1 MSKGS
6 SYSDHQSCHNTY
18 TFVEGIFFHC
28 ICTFLLHWTSL
39 IPAHFRQENTPPPS
53 LFCLPTITLPS
64 LRHLAID
71 VRPTSDVTAVTLSS
85 LLVSLT
91 SLSTLV
97 LKFADHQLPI
107 WSSVIDLIAPPNAV
121 TMPLKRLAL
130 MDCAVSTDI
139 VGKLSSRCKELE
151 VLEVPLPIK
160 EIVRFFCLQRRYI
173 ITGVVPAS
181 LYYSNIKFERVAHVD
196 RCW

>member
-1 MSKGS
+1 M
-6 SYSDHQSCHNTY
+6 
-18 TFVEGIFFHC
+18 
-28 ICTFLLHWTSL
+28 
-39 IPAHFRQENTPPPS
+39 
-53 LFCLPTITLPS
+53 
-64 LRHLAID
+64 
-71 VRPTSDVTAVTLSS
+71 RPTSDVTAVTLAS

-107 WSSVIDLIAPPNAV
+107 WSSVIDLIAPPSTV
-121 TMPLKRLAL
+121 TVPLKRLAL

-160 EIVRFFCLQRRYI
+160 EIVRFFCLHRRYI